1 MKNIQ
6 LVIPS
11 AGLGSR
17 FSDHGYSQPKPLI
30 DVAGLPM
37 IEWVIGNFQLIDG
50 DTLVIVSR
58 VGLNI
63 KEEIEPI
70 VKKLGVQVHFID
82 VPSLTEGPAMTV
94 AAASSVLDMSKPLVV
109 ANSDQYVSASLMPF
123 LETLRESSSDL
134 GLVLTMRAHST
145 KWSYVG
151 RLENNA
157 VSRIV
162 EKVEISDEATV
173 GIYGW
178 SRAGLFFDSLENM
191 VENNDRT
198 NGEFYVAPSYNY
210 LINAGIQVQTEF
222 VGNLED
228 NVHGLGTVEDLLT
241 FLENPMLEEYLVH
254 VKKTLGIQ

>member
-6 LVIPS
+6 LVIPA

-17 FSDHGYSQPKPLI
+17 FADFGYVQPKPLI

-37 IEWVIGNFQLIDG
+37 IEWVVGNFPLIKG
-50 DTLVIVSR
+50 DTLIVVSR

-63 KEEIEPI
+63 QETIKPI
-70 VKKLGVQVHFID
+70 VDELGLNVHFID
-82 VPSLTEGPAMTV
+82 VPALTEGPAMTV
-94 AAASSVLDMSKPLVV
+94 AAARHVLDMSQPLVV
-109 ANSDQYVSASLMPF
+109 ANSDQYVSASLKPF
-123 LETLRESSSDL
+123 LTALRTNTEPL
-134 GLVLTMRAHST
+134 GLVLTMKANSA

-151 RLENNA
+151 RLENEQ
-157 VSRIV
+157 VSQIV

-178 SRAGLFFDSLENM
+178 TKASLFFQSLEGM
-191 VENNDRT
+191 VKNDDRT

-210 LINAGIQVQTEF
+210 LINAGLRVETEF

-228 NVHGLGTVEDLLT
+228 NVHGLGTVEDLKT
-241 FLENPMLEEYLVH
+241 FLENPKLEDYLIQ
-254 VKKTLGIQ
+254 VKKMLQIL

>member
-6 LVIPS
+6 LVIPA

-17 FSDHGYSQPKPLI
+17 FADHGYINPKPLI

-37 IEWVIGNFQLIDG
+37 IEWVVGNFQLTKG
-50 DTLVIVSR
+50 DTLIVVSR

-63 KEEIEPI
+63 KETIRPDIE
-70 VKKLGVQVHFID
+70 KLGVTTHFID
-82 VPSLTEGPAMTV
+82 VPLLTEGPAMTV
-94 AAASSVLDMSKPLVV
+94 AAAEHLLDMTQPLVV
-109 ANSDQYVSASLMPF
+109 ANSDQYVSSSLGPF
-123 LETLRESSSDL
+123 LRTLRERTEEL
-134 GLVLTMRAHST
+134 GLVLTMKANSA

-151 RLENNA
+151 RSEDGF
-157 VSRIV
+157 VSQIV

-178 SRAGLFFDSLENM
+178 SSANLFFDSLEQM
-191 VENNDRT
+191 ITQNDRT

-210 LINAGIQVQTEF
+210 LIGSGIKVETEH

-241 FLENPMLEEYLVH
+241 FLSNTDLDIYLGQ
-254 VKKTLGIQ
+254 VKKALGLK

>member
-6 LVIPS
+6 LVIPA

-17 FSDHGYSQPKPLI
+17 FAEHGYTLPKPII

-37 IEWVIGNFQLIDG
+37 IEWVIGNFQLIEG
-50 DTLVIVSR
+50 DTLVVVSR
-58 VGLNI
+58 AGLNI
-63 KEEIEPI
+63 REVIAPI
-70 VKKLGVQVHFID
+70 VENLRVRVHFID

-94 AAASSVLDMSKPLVV
+94 VAAKSVLDMNQPLVV
-109 ANSDQYVSASLMPF
+109 ANADQYVSASLSPF
-123 LETLRESSSDL
+123 LTKLRETSQDL
-134 GLVLTMRAHST
+134 GLVLTMKANST

-151 RLENNA
+151 RTENDS
-157 VSRIV
+157 VSKIV

-178 SRAGLFFDSLENM
+178 SSAHLFLDSFETM
-191 VENNDRT
+191 VAKNDRT

-210 LINAGIQVQTEF
+210 LINSGVMVETEF
-222 VGNLED
+222 VGTLED

-241 FLENPMLEEYLVH
+241 FLNNPMLDNYSSE
-254 VKKTLGIQ
+254 VKKALGI

>member
-6 LVIPS
+6 LVIPA

-17 FSDHGYSQPKPLI
+17 FADHGYAQPKPLI

-37 IEWVIGNFQLIDG
+37 IDWVIGNFQLIPG
-50 DTLVIVSR
+50 DTLVVVSR

-63 KEEIEPI
+63 KESIEPI
-70 VKKLGVQVHFID
+70 VRDLGVLVHFID
-82 VPSLTEGPAMTV
+82 VPALTEGPAMTV
-94 AAASSVLDMSKPLVV
+94 AAATSVLDMNQPLVV
-109 ANSDQYVSASLMPF
+109 ANSDQYVSASLVPF
-123 LETLRESSSDL
+123 LTTLRESSQDL
-134 GLVLTMRAHST
+134 GLVLTMRANST

-151 RLENNA
+151 RLEDNS
-157 VSRIV
+157 VSQIV

-178 SRAGLFFDSLENM
+178 SRAGLFLESLKSM
-191 VENNDRT
+191 VANNDRT

-210 LINAGIQVQTEF
+210 MIKAGIQVETEF

-241 FLENPMLEEYLVH
+241 FLDNPMSKVYLSDVQ
-254 VKKTLGIQ
+254 KTLGLQ